1 MYVEKDNAGKII
13 IQSIAPEEA
22 SDLVDC
28 ICMYINNRSIEGRTD
43 AERHLI
49 LLKVE
54 LEKMF

>member
-1 MYVEKDNAGKII
+1 MYVEKDKNGNII
-13 IQSIAPEEA
+13 IQGIRPEEA

-49 LLKVE
+49 FLKVE